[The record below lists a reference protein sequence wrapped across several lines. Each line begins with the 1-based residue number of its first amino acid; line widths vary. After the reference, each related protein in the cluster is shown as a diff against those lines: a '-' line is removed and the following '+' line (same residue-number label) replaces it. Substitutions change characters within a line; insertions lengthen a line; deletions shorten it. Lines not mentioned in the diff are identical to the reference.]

1 MFSKLGTSV
10 AMEMEQILNSEDHIK
25 LFKKASVNE
34 DAAEKPAAVCKCPK
48 NCEKCE
54 CTQKDGKCECVCA
67 KTSEALQNL
76 SYTFSK
82 ISKTLDDAGYV
93 KSAVAVLR
101 AYKSFISEAGNDDD
115 EWMDEL
121 DYEPETFPYVK
132 ESPKDFELDE
142 FIDNEPET
150 SRYVKERQPEDL
162 TPEDLEFLEALE
174 DESPETLKELEGPE
188 TLSDP
193 TPDLFKGLD
202 DEDERFMEGSDDDAE
217 RDYDFVNDAVLTQ
230 ANSDIDVWLKK
241 NASDVNLKVS
251 LADLTAKEDVNTQ
264 LINGYLAELES
275 FEDED

>member
-1 MFSKLGTSV
+1 VIENNGETMFSKLGTSV
-10 AMEMEQILNSEDHIK
+10 AMEMEQILNSENHIK
-25 LFKKASVNE
+25 LFKKADKTE
-34 DAAEKPAAVCKCPK
+34 AVKTEGVPINSCKCPK
-48 NCEKCE
+48 NCECV
-54 CTQKDGKCECVCA
+54 QKDGKCECKCVQKNGKCECKCA
-67 KTSEALQNL
+67 QTSEALQDL

-132 ESPKDFELDE
+132 DSPKDFELDE

-150 SRYVKERQPEDL
+150 SRYVKERRPDVDVS
-162 TPEDLEFLEALE
+162 PEDLEFLEALE
-174 DESPETLKELEGPE
+174 EEESPDTLRELEGPE
-188 TLSDP
+188 TIS
-193 TPDLFKGLD
+193 
-202 DEDERFMEGSDDDAE
+202 E

-230 ANSDIDVWLKK
+230 ANSDIDAWLKK
-241 NASDVNLKVS
+241 NASDVNLKTS
-251 LADLTAKEDVNTQ
+251 LADLTAKENIDTQ